1 MKFFLIG
8 QSGTFGTALK
18 EQAKLKKLNVEYISR
33 TIPDDISGIRCDLA
47 DVLNVQ
53 ESLEGIKGNQQDS
66 VAILNSGVLGPVGLV
81 GNVDLKE
88 MLNVFNINALSN
100 IALFQSLYRKG
111 VKRFVVIS
119 SGAAN
124 KNYSGWF
131 TYCLSKRMQKAFWEG
146 ICHDHPDVSA
156 KLIAPGV
163 LASKMHDFTQT
174 IERSNYP
181 ELDKFFDI
189 KESASYQDENESA
202 QKLFSLMKVDGF
214 FEKGCE
220 FIDLRGV

>member
-1 MKFFLIG
+1 MKIFLIG

-18 EQAKLKKLNVEYISR
+18 EQAKLKKLDIEYISR

-47 DVLNVQ
+47 DVLDI
-53 ESLEGIKGNQQDS
+53 EKSLDEIENDQQDS
-66 VAILNSGVLGPVGLV
+66 IAILNSGVLGPVGHV
-81 GNVDLKE
+81 GDIDLKD
-88 MLNVFNINALSN
+88 MLNVFNVNALSN

-146 ICHDHPDVSA
+146 ICHDHTDVSA

-174 IERSNYP
+174 IDRSNYP
-181 ELDKFFDI
+181 ELDKFFEL
-189 KESASYQDENESA
+189 KETSGYQNESESAE
-202 QKLFSLMKVDGF
+202 KMFSLIMKENF
-214 FEKGCE
+214 FANDCE
-220 FIDLRGV
+220 FIDLREI